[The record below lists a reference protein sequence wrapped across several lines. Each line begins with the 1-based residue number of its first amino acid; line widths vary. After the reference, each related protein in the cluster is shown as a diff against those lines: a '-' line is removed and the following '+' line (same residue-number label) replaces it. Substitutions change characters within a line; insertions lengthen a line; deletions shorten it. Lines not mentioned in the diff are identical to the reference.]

1 MAIYWT
7 LVVDSS
13 FEDLCHQDTNIIEV
27 FRDLDHFGVPLLGSL
42 IVLSCV
48 ACFAI
53 LVNRKGSIDMVVPVH
68 CRKLPSG
75 FVNLEPK

>member
-7 LVVDSS
+7 LVVNSS
-13 FEDLCHQDTNIIEV
+13 FEDLCHQDRNIIEV

-48 ACFAI
+48 ACLAI
-53 LVNRKGSIDMVVPVH
+53 LVNRKGSMVDMEITLDRSVTKTMLH
-68 CRKLPSG
+68 FS
-75 FVNLEPK
+75 

>member
-13 FEDLCHQDTNIIEV
+13 FEDLCHQDRNTLEV
-27 FRDLDHFGVPLLGSL
+27 FRGLDYFGVSLFGSL

-53 LVNRKGSIDMVVPVH
+53 LADNVFREYLKEKN
-68 CRKLPSG
+68 
-75 FVNLEPK
+75 

>member
-13 FEDLCHQDTNIIEV
+13 FEDLCHQDRNIIEV
-27 FRDLDHFGVPLLGSL
+27 FRDLYHFVGPLFGSL

-53 LVNRKGSIDMVVPVH
+53 VVNRNGSIDMVVPVH
-68 CRKLPSG
+68 SGKLPSG
-75 FVNLEPK
+75 SVNLEPK

>member
-1 MAIYWT
+1 MIYWT
-7 LVVDSS
+7 LVDSS
-13 FEDLCHQDTNIIEV
+13 FEDLCHQDRNTLEV
-27 FRDLDHFGVPLLGSL
+27 FRDLDYFVVSLFGSL

-48 ACFAI
+48 ACLAI

-68 CRKLPSG
+68 RGKLPSG